1 MSSTEQ
7 TRLEKDFLEFHR
19 KNPHVWELFKMYT
32 NSAMKT
38 GRQSYSAYAI
48 FERIRWH
55 QDIETEDKLGFKLN
69 NNHRPYY
76 ARLFQ
81 AHYPKKAHF
90 FNTRKLL
97 SKRHVRNSVPI
108 DWSLKLCAEWDAA
121 MGSGQKEMEL

>member
-38 GRQSYSAYAI
+38 GRRSYSAYAI

-55 QDIETEDKLGFKLN
+55 QDIETEDKLGSTIPRYISCL
-69 NNHRPYY
+69 HRSIP
-76 ARLFQ
+76 
-81 AHYPKKAHF
+81 
-90 FNTRKLL
+90 NT
-97 SKRHVRNSVPI
+97 HP
-108 DWSLKLCAEWDAA
+108 
-121 MGSGQKEMEL
+121 